1 MKMLAHSTPLPVKLL
16 IAVVLLVALLGMLAQ
31 PTTSSYDPALYG
43 LPDTL
48 AGYTVIAVQTPENT
62 ICFHGDKQRL
72 TLQATEN
79 TIDHFLT
86 NADPAAITTALIQLG
101 LADQFD
107 HGYTF
112 VGPGVTREQ
121 IIQQLQAFE
130 TNIRAAWGG
139 VCLDRPL
146 GHLELEPTFPEPIP
160 YEYAS

>member
-1 MKMLAHSTPLPVKLL
+1 MKTLSHSTTLSIKLL
-16 IAVVLLVALLGMLAQ
+16 LISTVLMITLLGMLSQ

-62 ICFHGDKQRL
+62 ICFHGDKKRL

-86 NADPAAITTALIQLG
+86 SADPAAITAELIQLG
-101 LADQFD
+101 LADQFER
-107 HGYTF
+107 GYTF

-121 IIQQLQAFE
+121 IILELRESNA
-130 TNIRAAWGG
+130 NLRAAWDG
-139 VCLDRPL
+139 VCLARPL
-146 GHLELEPTFPEPIP
+146 GPLQLEPTPF
-160 YEYAS
+160 EY